1 MRRREF
7 ISLLSGMVVAWPRAV
22 MAQGAANRPL
32 VAVLIPGTAVNY
44 TYARSLE
51 GLRAWLRDLGY
62 VEGKNIVIEYRS
74 AERNYDRLPELAAEL
89 VRLKPDV
96 LVTSATP
103 ATLAA
108 KQATTTIP
116 IVMVDVGDPVGSGIV
131 ASFPHPGGNIT
142 GLTDLSLELYG
153 KRLELLKN
161 AFPQIR
167 HVAFLFN
174 PANPSYRSLLK
185 PMEIVARSLNVGV
198 RPYEVRLPN
207 EFENAFSTM
216 VERRVGAA
224 VVTDADPMFADNLK
238 AIAVLAEKYQL
249 PTASGKDFA
258 KAGGLI
264 GYGVDHF
271 EENRRATIFVGKI
284 LKGAEPGD
292 LPIERAAKF
301 QFIVNLKTANAL
313 GITILPSTMVR
324 ADEVIE

>member
-7 ISLLSGMVVAWPRAV
+7 IGSLIGTAVAWPLTVRAQQ
-22 MAQGAANRPL
+22 AK
-32 VAVLIPGTAVNY
+32 IPVIGYLSPGSPEFGIGLLTAF
-44 TYARSLE
+44 RR
-51 GLRAWLRDLGY
+51 GLNETGY

-74 AERNYDRLPELAAEL
+74 AEGNYDRLPELAAEL

-116 IVMVDVGDPVGSGIV
+116 IVMIDVGDPVGSGIV
-131 ASFPHPGGNIT
+131 ASFAHPGGNIT
-142 GLTDLSLELYG
+142 GLSDLSLELYG

-174 PANPSYRSLLK
+174 PANLSYRTIFK
-185 PMEIVARSLNVGV
+185 AVEIVARSLNVEV

-216 VERRVGAA
+216 VERRVDAA

-238 AIAVLAEKYQL
+238 AIAVLAEKHQL
-249 PTASGKDFA
+249 PTAGGKDFA
-258 KAGGLI
+258 EAGGLI

-271 EENRRATIFVGKI
+271 EENRRAIIFVDKI

-292 LPIERAAKF
+292 LPIEQAIKF
-301 QFIVNLKTANAL
+301 QFIINLKTAKAL
-313 GITILPSTMVR
+313 GLTIPPSTMVR
-324 ADEVIE
+324 ADEAIE